1 MVQPGRKLPWASDAN
16 YPAGADPW
24 SGGARKSTLSAGE
37 ITAGVTPNAQ
47 LAAQKFNDLIALVGD
62 HLGALAPLAVDNWGP
77 QITIATGP
85 VVEVMT
91 YAGRLIQGS
100 SSGRLFARGLG
111 GGGGSTEPFHYSSTN
126 PELDV
131 TADWTGA
138 ASAGSD
144 PDNYVSPMIKSDSL
158 IVCARIG
165 LGQNARYSTD
175 LGATWNNAGVTAA
188 NVKEGHYFAAVDRF
202 ILLGDG
208 NGDVFSLAA
217 ASIPTIGTS
226 SWDTVTNVLTGT
238 PVPQDIGSNANE
250 CVAVYDDGRVIRS
263 TNGTTWS
270 APVTLANFSGL
281 IAGLAWNESQGLW
294 CIINS
299 TGKTWFSPTGA
310 VWTEGIDFLT
320 GTLQQQSRLATLGR
334 YWICVSGNSVRRFDQ
349 DTIVDTGVKLRATPS
364 TGVSQV
370 ITHTFGRCV
379 AYIAEGNNIGYSFS
393 LRLAG
398 A

>member
-1 MVQPGRKLPWASDAN
+1 MTQPGKLPDWATDET
-16 YPAGADPW
+16 Y
-24 SGGARKSTLSAGE
+24 SAGE
-37 ITAGVTPNAQ
+37 YAGAPTKIEPSSGLKASGVVPKTRV
-47 LAAQKFNDLIALVGD
+47 AAQRFNWLLNNAGEHV
-62 HLGALAPLAVDNWGP
+62 ATLAPLAVDNWGV
-77 QITIATGP
+77 QIPIALGP
-85 VVEVMT
+85 VVETMT

-131 TADWTGA
+131 LADWTGA
-138 ASAGSD
+138 ATAGSD

-158 IVCARIG
+158 IVCARIA
-165 LGQNARYSTD
+165 LGQNHRFSTD
-175 LGATWNNAGVTAA
+175 LGATWANAGICPAA
-188 NVKEGHYFAAVDRF
+188 VKEGHYFAAVDRF

-217 ASIPTIGTS
+217 ASIPTIGTTA
-226 SWDTVTNVLTGT
+226 WDSVTNVLTGT

-270 APVTLANFSGL
+270 APVTLANWAGL
-281 IAGLAWNESQGLW
+281 VAGLAWNESQGLW

-310 VWTEGIDFLT
+310 VWTEGIDFVT
-320 GTLQQQSRLATLGR
+320 GTLQQQSRIAALGR
-334 YWICVSGNSVRRFDQ
+334 YWICVSGNSIRRFDQ
-349 DTIVDTGVKLRATPS
+349 EEIVDTGVKLRSTPS

-370 ITHTFGRCV
+370 ISHTYGRAV
-379 AYIAEGNNIGYSFS
+379 AYIAEGNNIGYAFS
-393 LRLAG
+393 QRLLG
-398 A
+398 